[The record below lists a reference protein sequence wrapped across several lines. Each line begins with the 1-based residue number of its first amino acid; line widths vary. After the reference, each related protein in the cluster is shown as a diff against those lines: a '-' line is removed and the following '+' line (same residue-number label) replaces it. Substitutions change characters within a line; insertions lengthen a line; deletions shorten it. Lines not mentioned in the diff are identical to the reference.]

1 MVTPYEQLDKRFSKM
16 RPFAQVARP
25 SRGWIRAIREAL
37 GMTTG
42 QLAKRLGVQQP
53 RIIVLE
59 RGEVD
64 GNITMKSLER
74 AAEALGC
81 RLVYALIPEK
91 PLTDTIRKRASLM
104 TKLQLAS
111 VEQTMRLEAQGVT
124 DKAQH
129 TEAHQRLVER
139 LLRRPARLWD
149 EQWADH
155 LMIQMTRRHFFIP
168 TGCGRKPQIG
178 DRQVGPAAEPKLWTS
193 WTPQ

>member
-1 MVTPYEQLDKRFSKM
+1 MFTPHEQLDKRFNKM
-16 RPFAQVARP
+16 RPFAQAARP

-53 RIIVLE
+53 RVIVLE

-64 GNITMKSLER
+64 GNITVKSLER

-81 RLVYALIPEK
+81 RLVYALVPEK
-91 PLTDTIRKRASLM
+91 PLADTIRKRASLIA
-104 TKLQLAS
+104 KRQLS
-111 VEQTMRLEAQGVT
+111 SIEPTMRLEAQGVT

-129 TEAHQRLVER
+129 TEAHQRLVEK

-149 EQWADH
+149 EQ
-155 LMIQMTRRHFFIP
+155 
-168 TGCGRKPQIG
+168 
-178 DRQVGPAAEPKLWTS
+178 
-193 WTPQ
+193 